1 MKTLVLLLFSVMA
14 FASNP
19 TVASTSQSETP
30 KTQTLVII
38 GDSLT
43 EGYGVKNEESFP
55 YLLQLKVKSEN
66 KNWTIVNQG
75 VTGSTSASAVSRV
88 KWVLKKPPQIVILA
102 LGANDG
108 LRGTSPQATESSLDQ
123 AIVLLKNAG
132 VKVILGGM
140 QMPPNYT
147 GKYGKEFAEV
157 FPKLAKKHHIKLIPF
172 LLEGVGGV
180 PELNLKDGIHPNA
193 KGHAIISEMVYKF
206 IQTEL

>member
-1 MKTLVLLLFSVMA
+1 MKTLVLLLFSFMA
-14 FASNP
+14 FASNSSI
-19 TVASTSQSETP
+19 VSTSQSETS

-38 GDSLT
+38 GDSIT
-43 EGYGVKNEESFP
+43 EGYGVKNEESYP
-55 YLLQLKVKSEN
+55 YLLQLKMQNEK

-75 VTGSTSASAVSRV
+75 VSGSTSASAISRV

-108 LRGTSPQATESSLDQ
+108 LRGASPESTESNLDQ
-123 AIVLLKNAG
+123 AIVLLKKAN
-132 VKVILGGM
+132 VKVILAGM

-147 GKYGKEFAEV
+147 GKFGKEFAQI

-193 KGHAIISEMVYKF
+193 KGHAIISEVVYKT